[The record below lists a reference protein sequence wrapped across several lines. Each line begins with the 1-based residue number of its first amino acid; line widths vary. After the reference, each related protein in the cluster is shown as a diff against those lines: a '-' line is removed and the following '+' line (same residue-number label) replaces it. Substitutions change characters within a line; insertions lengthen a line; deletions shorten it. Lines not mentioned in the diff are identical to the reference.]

1 MKLLQLKQLIREEI
15 QKEFSLYE
23 SEFGFGDFPKPKKEI
38 YIQLLNRANKDGLLS
53 DLHYDNE
60 KIKSIAKE
68 LATEFEKMEEPNRQS
83 NIDLFL
89 GRFYDKIPRW
99 AWGNPTN
106 SILMKYGLKK
116 S

>member
-38 YIQLLNRANKDGLLS
+38 YIQLLDRAKKDGLLS

-60 KIKSIAKE
+60 TIKDIAKKV
-68 LATEFEKMEEPNRQS
+68 AAKFEKMEEPNRRS

-89 GRFYDKIPRW
+89 GMFYDSIPRW
-99 AWGNPTN
+99 AWGNPTPE
-106 SILMKYGLKK
+106 ILIKYNLKK
-116 S
+116 N